1 MAGRRQPGPPS
12 CRPASRDRQWRGS
25 AMSNRIVVDG
35 DGHVLEPED
44 LWPRF
49 LEPQWRGRAIRIAR
63 DAEGMEN
70 LLIDG
75 KSHGLV
81 RGKLGTLGGIGMQD
95 DLEALFTPGAR

>member
-1 MAGRRQPGPPS
+1 MTRRATMPPVSSAAISSS
-12 CRPASRDRQWRGS
+12 CGAASG
-25 AMSNRIVVDG
+25 MVVGG
-35 DGHVLEPED
+35 DGQVMEPED
-44 LWPRF
+44 VWPRF

-95 DLEALFTPGAR
+95 DLEALFTPGARSYQ